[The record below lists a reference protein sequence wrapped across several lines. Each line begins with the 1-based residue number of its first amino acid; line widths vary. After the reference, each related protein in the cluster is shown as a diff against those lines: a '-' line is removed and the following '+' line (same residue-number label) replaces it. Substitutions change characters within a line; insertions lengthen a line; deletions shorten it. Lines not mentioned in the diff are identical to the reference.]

1 MVPTSTAKH
10 GMAILFC
17 TCSLGTERHG
27 RRMLCSLA
35 LVQGLMF
42 IISRWS
48 GWLRDEKENTEHE
61 SSLSNA
67 DWLLEMFDKLEE
79 KMLWD
84 KVQKSHLTRSL
95 YLSVILALCLKQ
107 RKL

>member
-1 MVPTSTAKH
+1 ME
-10 GMAILFC
+10 ILFC
-17 TCSLGTERHG
+17 TCSLGSERHG

-35 LVQGLMF
+35 LVQGLM
-42 IISRWS
+42 IIIFRWS
-48 GWLRDEKENTEHE
+48 GWLRDEEENQEEARSH
-61 SSLSNA
+61 SNA
-67 DWLLEMFDKLEE
+67 DWLLEMFDKIEE

-84 KVQKSHLTRSL
+84 KVQKNRLTRSL